1 MSLTPFH
8 FAIFKPGEING
19 FLQAQNSVINAILN
33 NYTEVYTKPPVLHD
47 DSLQVFAVQIED
59 EDLKEVVDGLN
70 VKRFIWRGDKTSR
83 PKPQDKITVPILP
96 VATVIGA
103 ASASAPVD
111 QARTVFSG
119 YPGAIQMALVIAAQD
134 PTTLSSILPEGVL
147 TEAQLVQISAW
158 AKANVDAFTASQA
171 SA

>member
-33 NYTEVYTKPPVLHD
+33 NYTEVFTKPPVVND
-47 DSLQVFAVQIED
+47 DNLQVFAVQIED
-59 EDLKEVVDGLN
+59 EDLKEVVDGVT

-103 ASASAPVD
+103 ASATAPVD
-111 QARTVFSG
+111 QARTVFAG
-119 YPGAIQMALVIAAQD
+119 YPSDVQMALVINAQD
-134 PTTLSSILPEGVL
+134 PTTLPSLFPQNVL
-147 TEAQLVQISAW
+147 TEAQLTALTTW
-158 AKANVDAFTASQA
+158 AKAKVDAFTAP